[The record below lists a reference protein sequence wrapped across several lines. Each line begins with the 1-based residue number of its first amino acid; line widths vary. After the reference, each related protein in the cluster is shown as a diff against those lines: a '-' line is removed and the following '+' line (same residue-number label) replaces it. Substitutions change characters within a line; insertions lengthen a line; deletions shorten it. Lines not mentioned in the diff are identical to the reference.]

1 MCYDGDENH
10 MLGHVHTDLSCK
22 FDIEL
27 MSGER
32 GGVCASET
40 QQSFMN

>member
-32 GGVCASET
+32 GGGVHRKHS
-40 QQSFMN
+40 NHL